1 MFNKIKS
8 FIKKLAPNK
17 VLSYYHYFLALVAD
31 LYFGHPSGRMIV
43 VGITGTKGKTTC
55 ANFVWSVLKETGSKV
70 GQIGTAN
77 IRIGEKEFLNNFH
90 MTMPGPFKLQHLLKQ
105 MADEGCGYCVL
116 EATSEGMKL
125 WRHIGI
131 DFDAAIFTNLTPEHL
146 PSHNNSFEEY
156 KKEKGKLFQ
165 ALSNNRKVIKGT
177 SIKRI
182 SIINSDSEHADYFS
196 SFPAG
201 KKYTYGISSNADLK
215 AGDIQET
222 SEGVSFEAGGALF
235 KLSILGG
242 FNVLNALPAILLG
255 RTLGIADEKINFAL
269 SNLENIPGR
278 MEIIDKG
285 QNFKAIVDYA
295 HEKISMNAVLDT
307 AQKIAGGKKII
318 LLLGAEGGGRD
329 KTKRAAMG
337 ESAAKKADFVICSNV
352 DPYEDDPFPI
362 ANDIAIAAEQ
372 AGMTREQNLFVILD
386 RRKGIKKALS
396 LAQEGDVVLI
406 TGKGAEQSITIGGK
420 ASAWDDRV
428 VVAEEIQKSMS

>member
-1 MFNKIKS
+1 
-8 FIKKLAPNK
+8 
-17 VLSYYHYFLALVAD
+17 
-31 LYFGHPSGRMIV
+31 
-43 VGITGTKGKTTC
+43 
-55 ANFVWSVLKETGSKV
+55 
-70 GQIGTAN
+70 
-77 IRIGEKEFLNNFH
+77 
-90 MTMPGPFKLQHLLKQ
+90 
-105 MADEGCGYCVL
+105 
-116 EATSEGMKL
+116 
-125 WRHIGI
+125 
-131 DFDAAIFTNLTPEHL
+131 
-146 PSHNNSFEEY
+146 
-156 KKEKGKLFQ
+156 
-165 ALSNNRKVIKGT
+165 
-177 SIKRI
+177 
-182 SIINSDSEHADYFS
+182 
-196 SFPAG
+196 
-201 KKYTYGISSNADLK
+201 
-215 AGDIQET
+215 
-222 SEGVSFEAGGALF
+222 
-235 KLSILGG
+235 
-242 FNVLNALPAILLG
+242 
-255 RTLGIADEKINFAL
+255 
-269 SNLENIPGR
+269 

>member
-242 FNVLNALPAILLG
+242 FNVLNALPAILL
-255 RTLGIADEKINFAL
+255 DEL
-269 SNLENIPGR
+269 LESL
-278 MEIIDKG
+278 M
-285 QNFKAIVDYA
+285 
-295 HEKISMNAVLDT
+295 
-307 AQKIAGGKKII
+307 KK
-318 LLLGAEGGGRD
+318 
-329 KTKRAAMG
+329 
-337 ESAAKKADFVICSNV
+337 
-352 DPYEDDPFPI
+352 
-362 ANDIAIAAEQ
+362 
-372 AGMTREQNLFVILD
+372 
-386 RRKGIKKALS
+386 
-396 LAQEGDVVLI
+396 
-406 TGKGAEQSITIGGK
+406 
-420 ASAWDDRV
+420 
-428 VVAEEIQKSMS
+428 